1 MSAQANTHAWL
12 ATAQPVRLASGR
24 MAVYAGQYRVA
35 GEAVHGFRYRDG
47 GGLVMFTTP
56 AMQRVVE
63 AGRALDGEA
72 KP

>member
-12 ATAQPVRLASGR
+12 AAAKPVRLATGR

-35 GEAVHGFRYRDG
+35 GESVHGFRYRDG
-47 GGLVMFTTP
+47 GDLVAFTGP
-56 AMQRVVE
+56 AMQRVLE
-63 AGRALDGEA
+63 AGRALDVGA